1 MIISSFI
8 LLNCYIIVLFFLYKG
23 FQRLLEIPTSEIS
36 ITETTTVSFTIVIP
50 FRNEEAHLLNLV
62 NSLNALK
69 FPKDRF
75 EIIFVNDESNDSSIR
90 IINKTIKP
98 SINYTILENVLRT
111 NSPKKDAITLAISKA
126 KGTWIVTTDADCE
139 VPKTWLIEYAKA
151 IKTFDAKMLCAPV
164 SINDSE
170 GLLSKYQQADIFSLQ
185 GVTMGSFGTGNP
197 LLCNGAN
204 LAFEKKAFY
213 LVNGYEGNSHLASGD
228 DVFMLQKMKAKFPD
242 GVHFLKSND
251 AIVNTQPVTSWS
263 ALIDQR
269 IRWASKT
276 AKVGNKSSLLLGLL
290 VFLINLLW
298 IIIIILGISTISSWY
313 AAAVFILTKVIVDAL
328 FIKKIRLWMGIQ
340 LSFLSIFLSGFIY
353 PFITCFV
360 TIKSQFSSYQWKG
373 RLY

>member
-139 VPKTWLIEYAKA
+139 VPKNWLIEYAKA

-170 GLLSKYQQADIFSLQ
+170 GLLSKYQQADILSLQ

-228 DVFMLQKMKAKFPD
+228 DVFLLQKMKAEFPD
-242 GVHFLKSND
+242 RVHFLKSNA

-298 IIIIILGISTISSWY
+298 IIILILGISTISPWY
-313 AAAVFILTKVIVDAL
+313 AAAVFILIKVIVDAL
-328 FIKKIRLWMGIQ
+328 FIKKIRLWMGNQ

-360 TIKSQFSSYQWKG
+360 TIKSHFSSYQWKG

>member
-1 MIISSFI
+1 M
-8 LLNCYIIVLFFLYKG
+8 
-23 FQRLLEIPTSEIS
+23 EIPTSEIS
-36 ITETTTVSFTIVIP
+36 IIETTSVSFTIVIP

-75 EIIFVNDESNDSSIR
+75 EIIFINDESNDSSIH
-90 IINKTIKP
+90 IINKTIEP

-139 VPKTWLIEYAKA
+139 VPKTWLIEYTKA

-164 SINDSE
+164 SINDSK
-170 GLLSKYQQADIFSLQ
+170 GLLSKYQQADILSLQ

-204 LAFEKKAFY
+204 LAFEKKAFQ

-242 GVHFLKSND
+242 RVHFLKSND
-251 AIVNTQPVTSWS
+251 AIVITQPVTSWS
-263 ALIDQR
+263 ALINQR

-276 AKVGNKSSLLLGLL
+276 AKVKHKSSLMLGLL
-290 VFLINLLW
+290 VFMVNFLW
-298 IIIIILGISTISSWY
+298 IIILILGILAISTWY
-313 AAAVFILTKVIVDAL
+313 NAAVFIFLKIVVDAL
-328 FIKKIRLWMGIQ
+328 FIKKMKLWMGIQ
-340 LSFLSIFLSGFIY
+340 LSFLHILLSGFIY

-360 TIKSQFSSYQWKG
+360 TIKSQFFNYQWKG

>member
-75 EIIFVNDESNDSSIR
+75 EIIFFNDESNDSSIR

-111 NSPKKDAITLAISKA
+111 NSPKKDAITIAISKA

-170 GLLSKYQQADIFSLQ
+170 GLLSKYQHADIFSLQ

-228 DVFMLQKMKAKFPD
+228 DVFLLQKMKAKFPD

-298 IIIIILGISTISSWY
+298 IIILILGISTISSWY
-313 AAAVFILTKVIVDAL
+313 AAAVFILIKVIVDAL
-328 FIKKIRLWMGIQ
+328 FIKKIRLWMGNQ

-360 TIKSQFSSYQWKG
+360 TIKSHFSSYQWKG